1 MISGALGVVC
11 DGMGNVYSAL
21 DTVGSIQLPS
31 TLIPCSRYDI
41 CPDIFEEHKNIFMIP
56 TNTITSP
63 GDGMNYIKLNPIT
76 AYIMRAFAL
85 ISLLLTAFNCR
96 AATPENFSSPKSIR
110 VVMDDNYPPYVF
122 KNDQGE
128 LQGIIVD
135 QWGLWEKN
143 TGIHVEITGTDWG
156 EAQRRMQAGEFD
168 VIDTIF
174 RNEKREA
181 IYDFSKPYA
190 RLDVPLFFHEDISGI
205 RGPEDLKGFLVAVK
219 AGDSA
224 IDILKKNGVINIT
237 EFPSYE
243 KLIEAARD
251 GKAKVFTVDRPPAL
265 YFLNKMG
272 IQNRF
277 RETKPL
283 YHGEFHRAVLKGRT
297 ALLEVVE
304 NGFAKI
310 PKSDYEAIDKRWMG
324 ISLAASPYLR
334 YALYCIGGIAVFV
347 LVLMVWLWSLKRT
360 VFHKTHELALSEER
374 HRTILRTAMNGFC
387 RTDMNGRLIE
397 VNESYSR
404 MSGYTEQ
411 ELLTMSVA
419 DLEANETADDTVEH
433 IKKIMEKGEARFES
447 RHRRKDGTVLDVEVS
462 VKYQP
467 TNGGQCVAFLQDI
480 SDRKRAEEIIINSN
494 NLLQTIINTAPMRI
508 FWKDT
513 ELRYLGCNSAFAKD
527 AGVECPEELVGKNDY
542 QVAWKNQAELYR
554 SDDRLVIESGVPK
567 LSYDEPQTSP
577 EEGLKWLRTSKVPLR
592 NNDNQIMGVLGMYE
606 DITGHKQ
613 AEKLLMNEKAL
624 LRSLID
630 SATDLIYFKDCNGI
644 YIGCNKA
651 SEIFIGISESQQIG
665 KSDFDLFDH
674 DMAEYIRQYDKK
686 VLEEGEAVSIEER
699 VTSLDGSRV
708 ILDTLKAPIYN
719 SNGQLLGLV
728 SISRDITE
736 RKRIEEERQTLEQ
749 QFQHSQKLES
759 LGVLAGG
766 IAHDFNNI
774 LAIIIG
780 NCSMAMMAPDT
791 ADKRIP
797 EIEKAAERAA
807 GLCRQMLAY
816 AGKAQSVMTQVN
828 MTVLADEMVKMLEST
843 INQNVEIKPDLS
855 VDVPAI
861 IGDAGQL
868 RQVVM
873 NLIINGSESIG
884 ESQGIV
890 LVSLTKRA
898 IGTDQRERNHLG
910 TIIPPGWYACLE
922 VTDNGCGMDEET
934 KLRIFEPFY
943 TTKFTGRGLGLSAV
957 LGIIS
962 AHKGALQLFSQSG
975 KGTTFKIYLPI
986 NSGSDSIGDESFDQK
1001 PAEPWQGIGTVLLV
1015 EDEESIMSVAQS
1027 MLELLGFR
1035 VIEACNGKEA
1045 LEMYQKN
1052 AGEITMVLT
1061 DIGMPIMDGYSLIRE
1076 LKMLNPQLPII
1087 VSSGFGDT
1095 VVTSKIP
1102 NEAIAEL
1109 VSKPY
1114 NFDQLREVL
1123 KRVVEGAHL
1132 NVA

>member
-1 MISGALGVVC
+1 
-11 DGMGNVYSAL
+11 
-21 DTVGSIQLPS
+21 
-31 TLIPCSRYDI
+31 
-41 CPDIFEEHKNIFMIP
+41 
-56 TNTITSP
+56 
-63 GDGMNYIKLNPIT
+63 MNCIKSNPIN

-85 ISLLLTAFNCR
+85 TFLLLTAINCL
-96 AATPENFSSPKSIR
+96 AATPENFSNPKSIR

-122 KNDQGE
+122 KNGQGE

-135 QWGLWEKN
+135 QWRLWEKK
-143 TGIHVEITGTDWG
+143 TGIHVEITGMDWA
-156 EAQRRMQAGEFD
+156 EALRRMQAGEFD

-181 IYDFSKPYA
+181 MYDFSKPYA
-190 RLDVPLFFHEDISGI
+190 RIDVPLFFHQDISGI

-224 IDILKKNGVINIT
+224 IDILKKNGVTNIT

-243 KLIEAARD
+243 KLIEAVRD

-265 YFLNKMG
+265 YFLNKME
-272 IQNRF
+272 IQNHF

-283 YHGEFHRAVLKGRT
+283 YHGDFHRAVLKGRT
-297 ALLEVVE
+297 NLLEIVE

-324 ISLAASPYLR
+324 VSLSASPYLQ
-334 YALYCIGGIAVFV
+334 YAFYCIGAIAVFA
-347 LVLMVWLWSLKRT
+347 LLLMVWLWSLRRT
-360 VFHKTHELALSEER
+360 VFHKTQELALSEER
-374 HRTILRTAMNGFC
+374 HRTILRTAMSGFY
-387 RTDMNGRLIE
+387 RTDMNGCLLE

-404 MSGYTEQ
+404 MSGYTVQ
-411 ELLTMSVA
+411 ELLTMSVG
-419 DLEANETADDTVEH
+419 DLDAKEAVDDTVERL
-433 IKKIMEKGEARFES
+433 KKIMEKGEAHFES
-447 RHRRKDGTVLDVEVS
+447 RHRRKDGTVFDVEVS

-467 TNGGQCVAFLQDI
+467 ANGGECVAFLQDI
-480 SDRKRAEEIIINSN
+480 SDRKSAEEIIINSN
-494 NLLQTIINTAPMRI
+494 KLLQTIIDTAPMRI
-508 FWKDT
+508 FWKDK
-513 ELRYLGCNSAFAKD
+513 ELRFLGCNSIFAKD
-527 AGVECPEELVGKNDY
+527 AGVEYSEELVGKNDY
-542 QVAWKNQAELYR
+542 QIAWKDQAELYR
-554 SDDRLVIESGVPK
+554 RDDFFVIESGLSK
-567 LSYDEPQTSP
+567 LSYEEPQTSP
-577 EEGLKWLRTSKVPLR
+577 EGELKWLRTSKVPLR
-592 NNDNQIMGVLGMYE
+592 NNDNQIIGVLGMYE
-606 DITGHKQ
+606 DITDHKH

-651 SEIFIGISESQQIG
+651 SEKFIGILESQQIG

-686 VLEEGEAVSIEER
+686 VLEEGEAVRIEESMS
-699 VTSLDGSRV
+699 SLDGNKV

-719 SNGQLLGLV
+719 ADGQLLGLV
-728 SISRDITE
+728 GISRDITE
-736 RKRIEEERQTLEQ
+736 RKRAEEERQILEQ

-780 NCSMAMMAPDT
+780 NCSLAMMAPDT

-797 EIEKAAERAA
+797 EIEIAAERAA

-816 AGKAQSVMTQVN
+816 AGKAQPVMTQVN
-828 MTVLADEMVKMLEST
+828 MTILVDEMVKMLQST

-861 IGDAGQL
+861 IGDASQL
-868 RQVVM
+868 RQVLM
-873 NLIINGSESIG
+873 NLIINGAESIG
-884 ESQGIV
+884 ESQGRV
-890 LVSLTKRA
+890 LVSLAKRA
-898 IGTDQRERNHLG
+898 IGTNQREKDHLG
-910 TIIPPGWYACLE
+910 TIIPSGLYACLE
-922 VTDNGCGMDEET
+922 VTDNGCGMDAET

-962 AHKGALQLFSQSG
+962 AHKGALQLFSQHDT
-975 KGTTFKIYLPI
+975 GTTFKIYLPV
-986 NSGSDSIGDESFDQK
+986 NNGSDSIGEESFEKK
-1001 PAEPWQGIGTVLLV
+1001 PAETWQGSGTVLLV
-1015 EDEESIMSVAQS
+1015 EDEESIRTMAQG

-1035 VIEACNGKEA
+1035 IIEAGNGKEA
-1045 LEMYQKN
+1045 LEVYQKN
-1052 AGEITMVLT
+1052 AGEIAIVLT

-1076 LKMLNPQLPII
+1076 LKVLNPRLPII
-1087 VSSGFGDT
+1087 ASSGFGDT

-1102 NEAIAEL
+1102 NGAIIES

-1114 NFDQLREVL
+1114 NFDQLRKVL
-1123 KRVVEGAHL
+1123 KRVVEGTHL
-1132 NVA
+1132 NIV